1 MTHVATN
8 CLHEVETRGT
18 CVVVDAKFGHG
29 KVWLEGSD
37 LELRGYKLR
46 TTTTP
51 RFLSICWAGGR
62 DFHWLVRSDEENEII
77 RIYIYILYICIICR

>member
-1 MTHVATN
+1 M
-8 CLHEVETRGT
+8 
-18 CVVVDAKFGHG
+18 
-29 KVWLEGSD
+29 WLEGSD

-77 RIYIYILYICIICR
+77 RIYIYIIHMHYMPVKTNQYVMDMSGFF